1 MISVTNLQKSFGEI
15 HAVDGVSFEIHRGET
30 FGLLGP
36 NGVGKS
42 TTINMIVGLLKPDS
56 GSVSV
61 TGARDSSAADYR
73 LQIGAA
79 PQSLALYEEF
89 SAEENLEFFAKL
101 YNLRGAQLKSRIE
114 NALEL
119 AALVDRKD
127 DRIKTYSGG
136 MKRRLNL
143 ACALVHDPPFL
154 ALDEPMVGVDPQ
166 SRNLI
171 FDRVEELKAA
181 GRTILYTTHYMEE
194 AQRLCDRVAIMDN
207 GRIRDIGTVDEL
219 IERHGGPSHVTAEFA
234 EKPQVTL
241 PSEAVMDGS
250 YLRAQTNEPMALIAA
265 LTDSDAHMISLHVER
280 PNLETVFLNLTGTK
294 LRD

>member
-1 MISVTNLQKSFGEI
+1 MISVTDLKKSYGEI
-15 HAVDGVSFEIHRGET
+15 RAVDGVSFDIHRGET

-42 TTINMIVGLLKPDS
+42 TTINMIVGLLDPDN

-61 TGARDSSAADYR
+61 AGISDSSALDYR

-79 PQSLALYEEF
+79 PQALALYDEF

-101 YNLRGAQLKSRIE
+101 YNLHGAELQSRVA

-171 FDRVEELKAA
+171 FDRIEELKST

-207 GRIRDIGTVDEL
+207 GKIRDIGTVDEL
-219 IERHGGPSHVTAEFA
+219 IERHGGPSIVTAEFA
-234 EKPQVTL
+234 EAPHVTFPKEVAL
-241 PSEAVMDGS
+241 DG
-250 YLRAQTNEPMALIAA
+250 LKLHAQTSEPLKLMSLI
-265 LTDSDAHMISLHVER
+265 TDSSAHLRSLHVER

>member
-1 MISVTNLQKSFGEI
+1 MLTVTQLEKNFGEI
-15 HAVDGVSFEIHRGET
+15 VAVDGVSFTIERGET
-30 FGLLGP
+30 FGLLGT

-42 TTINMIVGLLKPDS
+42 TTINMIVGLLEPDS
-56 GSVSV
+56 GDVAM
-61 TGARDSSAADYR
+61 TGAGEPSSRDYR

-79 PQSLALYEEF
+79 PQSLALYDDF
-89 SAEENLEFFAKL
+89 SAQENLEFFAKL
-101 YNLRGAQLKSRIE
+101 YGLSGSELKTQVDY
-114 NALEL
+114 ALEL

-143 ACALVHDPPFL
+143 ACAMVHKPPFL

-171 FDRVEELKAA
+171 FDRIEDIKQS
-181 GRTILYTTHYMEE
+181 GCTILYTTHYMEE
-194 AQRLCDRVAIMDN
+194 AQRLCDRVAIMDS
-207 GRIRDIGTVDEL
+207 GRIKDIGTVEEL
-219 IERHGGPSHVTAEFA
+219 IERHGGPSSVTAEFDRPPNLELPA
-234 EKPQVTL
+234 GVTIDGLTLRTQTSKPM
-241 PSEAVMDGS
+241 EF
-250 YLRAQTNEPMALIAA
+250 IAK
-265 LTDSDAHMISLHVER
+265 LTDSGVTFRSLHIER